1 MKRFDQTVPIPP
13 HNAEAE
19 ESVLGSII
27 IDGEAIHKVRPILAP
42 DDFYLQ
48 KNEWIYQAII
58 DLHKRHDPVDF
69 VTLCDELER
78 REQLEDLGGAAY
90 VTHLINV
97 VPSAL
102 HVESYARQVH
112 QDAVRRRIL
121 MAVTQAAQLAYNRD
135 HPLDDLLDQIEKT
148 FLHLRGEIAFEDRT
162 RTLHRLI
169 REAYDTLEKARLDD
183 VPIGVPSGFPDLD
196 RLLGGFRPSNLVLVG
211 ARPSIGKSS
220 LLTSFAANALQHD
233 IPAVLFSLEMSGHEV
248 AHRLLTMRTG
258 IDVLRL
264 QTGQLRD
271 DEWEPLVEQSSL
283 LADLPLWVDD
293 TPQIKISNLRAKVR
307 RLYAEHGVRMVLL
320 DYVQLARPT
329 RRYSSRYRE
338 IGEITSELKGLAK
351 ELEIPVIAA
360 SQLSRAVEQRAEG
373 RPQLSDLRESGN
385 QEADADVVILIHR
398 DNSNSYEPA
407 ELILNK
413 NRHGPTGVAHVYW
426 QPQQVR
432 FVSVSNQETSEPLS
446 L

>member
-1 MKRFDQTVPIPP
+1 MERFDQTVPVPP

-19 ESVLGSII
+19 ASVLGSII
-27 IDGEAIHKVRPILAP
+27 IDGQAIHKVRPILAP

-48 KNEWIYQAII
+48 KNSWIYQAIL
-58 DLHKRHDPVDF
+58 DLQERRDPIDF

-78 REQLEDLGGAAY
+78 REQLEDLGGAAH

-102 HVESYARQVH
+102 HVESYAHQVH

-121 MAVTQAAQLAYNRD
+121 KAVTRAAQLAYDRD
-135 HPLDDLLDQIEKT
+135 HPLDSALDQIEKT
-148 FLHLRGEIAFEDRT
+148 FLHLRGEIAFEDRV
-162 RTLHRLI
+162 RKLNKLI
-169 REAYDTLEKARLDD
+169 REAYDTLEKARLNDI
-183 VPIGVPSGFPDLD
+183 PLGIPSGFPDLD

-271 DEWEPLVEQSSL
+271 DEWAPLVEQTGI

-293 TPQIKISNLRAKVR
+293 TPQIKISDLRAKVR

-320 DYVQLARPT
+320 DYVQLVRST
-329 RRYSSRYRE
+329 RRYNSRYRE

-351 ELEIPVIAA
+351 ELQIPVIAA

-398 DNSNSYEPA
+398 ENSNGYEPA

-432 FVSVSNQETSEPLS
+432 FVSVSNKETSEPLS